1 MSADAIPILVLMAV
15 AVVISTLL
23 SVISIVNTRA
33 VGDSQI
39 RIIKRLGMVL
49 DEIKKNDA
57 RREIIKL
64 DEIEHTLRTMRA
76 AIQKDT
82 VADGTTAKKQGD

>member
-82 VADGTTAKKQGD
+82 VADGTTAKKQED